1 MIIYIITKTK
11 TGGKYMYHNM
21 NRCEYKS
28 LIQYIIHHRLFINK
42 DTFME
47 SFHCKKNNISYTFQI
62 LFKQKDVL
70 LTLYEYD
77 SQKKISNIFNY
88 VFATHQSMNKN
99 GISKNKIGIDNS
111 KYYPCNNAWKWIL
124 PFTQQIQYVLFGI

>member
-47 SFHCKKNNISYTFQI
+47 SFHCKKNNTSYTFQI
-62 LFKQKDVL
+62 LFKQNDVL

-77 SQKKISNIFNY
+77 SQKKISNMFNY
-88 VFATHQSMNKN
+88 VFATHQAKDKGYILS
-99 GISKNKIGIDNS
+99 NKIGIDNS

-124 PFTQQIQYVLFGI
+124 PFVKKMGYMIYGV